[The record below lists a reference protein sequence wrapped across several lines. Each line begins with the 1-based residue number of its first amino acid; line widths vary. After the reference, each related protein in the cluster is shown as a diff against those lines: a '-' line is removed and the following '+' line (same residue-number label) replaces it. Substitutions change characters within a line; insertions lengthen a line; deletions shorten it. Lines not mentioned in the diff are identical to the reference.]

1 MPTETQFSPSATL
14 VSGTEWLV
22 ETAPSER
29 VRVFCAPGNS
39 TQATAIA
46 LANVGDISEAQQ
58 AELIQRDRKAALH
71 AHRDRLIA
79 AGTTVVVTGI
89 GDVPLRG
96 SPFDQT
102 VMLSLLQR
110 GAARVA
116 ASDTT
121 ADILFRDD
129 DNTDHLLTGE
139 QAVELAEAGMAWVQ
153 AVMQSS
159 WAIKDAGDIPE
170 DFDDTVYWSS

>member
-1 MPTETQFSPSATL
+1 MPNIDLSQI
-14 VSGTEWLV
+14 V
-22 ETAPSER
+22 TAEDK
-29 VRVFCAPGNS
+29 A
-39 TQATAIA
+39 A
-46 LANVGDISEAQQ
+46 
-58 AELIQRDRKAALH
+58 LIQARRRDALH
-71 AHRDRLIA
+71 AHRDQLIA
-79 AGTTVVVTGI
+79 AGTTVTVTGI

-116 ASDTT
+116 ANDTT

-159 WAIKDAGDIPE
+159 WAIKDAGEIPA
-170 DFDDTVYWSS
+170 DFDDPVHWPS